1 MHYFSSLFDKMT
13 PSKGAFLLQAAQAAG
28 ERAGQQLQE
37 LVTAKGLK
45 GTLARAAAADYWE
58 TKFEEAMEHAAR
70 ERNITAL
77 KVQRGAP
84 P

>member
-1 MHYFSSLFDKMT
+1 MQD
-13 PSKGAFLLQAAQAAG
+13 AQAAG
-28 ERAGQQLQE
+28 ESAARQLQE

-45 GTLARAAAADYWE
+45 DTLARAAAADYWE
-58 TKFEEAMEHAAR
+58 GKFGEALQHAAR

-84 P
+84 RATALGFRL